1 LQTAGAQLAVRVK
14 DFLGDAV
21 KDMAGEDAIA
31 KMRNA
36 TKLMT
41 ALASEAAEKF
51 TADANAAMKVAIEK
65 AKDSADAFDKMT
77 QEQKLEVITK
87 AVNDIMNTVADNAQK
102 VGDGVKKAMK
112 EGAGQCESSVSKA
125 INDAMTISNILM
137 EKASATAQ
145 DIGKKDIDFGSAMAK
160 IADTFDGASDKA
172 KNMIDGVGKL
182 ITKEPETT
190 TTTTTTIAPEKEKT
204 SSGSEATTA
213 DGATEGTT
221 KSTSTGYDSAKDPT
235 HKFEH
240 IRITITR

>member
-1 LQTAGAQLAVRVK
+1 
-14 DFLGDAV
+14 
-21 KDMAGEDAIA
+21 
-31 KMRNA
+31 
-36 TKLMT
+36 LMT
-41 ALASEAAEKF
+41 SLAGEAAEKF
-51 TADANAAMKVAIEK
+51 TAGANAATKVAMET
-65 AKDSADAFDKMT
+65 AKKSMDAFDKMT
-77 QEQKLEVITK
+77 KEQKLEVITK
-87 AVNDIMNTVADNAQK
+87 AVNDILNTVADNVQK

-125 INDAMTISNILM
+125 INDAMSISNILM
-137 EKASATAQ
+137 EKASSTAQ

-160 IADTFDGASDKA
+160 IADTFDGASAKA

-182 ITKEPETT
+182 ITTEPETT
-190 TTTTTTIAPEKEKT
+190 TTTTIAPVKEKT